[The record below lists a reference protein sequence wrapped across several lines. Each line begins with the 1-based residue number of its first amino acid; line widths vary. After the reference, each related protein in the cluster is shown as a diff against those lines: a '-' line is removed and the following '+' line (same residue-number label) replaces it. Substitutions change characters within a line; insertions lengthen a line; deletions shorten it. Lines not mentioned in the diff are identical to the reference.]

1 MGGRYFSDPRS
12 RTNGVKSMLHD
23 QPGATDRDLVPGGA
37 GLPPGAGANVVHVGR
52 GQVAGHRP
60 QLRLLGE

>member
-1 MGGRYFSDPRS
+1 
-12 RTNGVKSMLHD
+12 MLHD